1 MIVIPQLFN
10 YRLIIGSLVIAILV
24 LGSYSFLSNNTLK
37 EKQEFLEQEQKLVS
51 QELSQMISLYNALEA
66 KNNNLKEQLI
76 ESKLE
81 AQESQEALELVKTNE
96 SVVAKYKSQIHSLKT
111 ERNQLKK
118 QLQSVVQTNESVAI
132 SNPEKESA
140 ESVEETSKTVVE
152 KAEIKEVSLNVS
164 SFNARG
170 MTKSVIGKQVE
181 TRKAKRVNHLE
192 VCITLSKSYSDL
204 EEKDL
209 YIQIL
214 NPQNNIVSDK
224 GAVSF
229 GASSLIFSKKTS
241 LNKLDSENN
250 ICETIKADRDET
262 FTKGPYF
269 INLFHKDKL
278 IEKTSIQLN

>member
-24 LGSYSFLSNNTLK
+24 LGSYSFISNNTLK

-76 ESKLE
+76 ESKLD
-81 AQESQEALELVKTNE
+81 AQEAQEALELVKTNE
-96 SVVAKYKSQIHSLKT
+96 SVVSKYKSQIHSLKT

-118 QLQSVVQTNESVAI
+118 QLESVVQTNESVAI
-132 SNPEKESA
+132 SNPEKETLNSK
-140 ESVEETSKTVVE
+140 EEASKTVVN
-152 KAEIKEVSLNVS
+152 KAEIEKNSLDVS
-164 SFNARG
+164 SFHARAV
-170 MTKSVIGKQVE
+170 TKSVIGKQVE
-181 TRKAKRVNHLE
+181 TKKAKRVNHLE

-204 EEKDL
+204 DEKDL

-214 NPQNNIVSDK
+214 NPQNNIVADK

-229 GASSLIFSKKTS
+229 GDSSLIFSKKTS
-241 LNKLDSENN
+241 LKNLDSENN
-250 ICETIKADRDET
+250 LCETIKADRDET